1 MEEQKTSETSSCK
14 GSVMSRIECGEL
26 CPRSKT
32 FFKTRECIV
41 WALWLV
47 SVVVGA
53 LAVAV
58 TLFVV
63 AHRQYALYEVTHDN
77 FYTFMVEVLPF
88 VWVIVFGLMIVV
100 GVYNLRHTKR
110 GYRYPMWQII
120 GSSMVLSL
128 AGGAGL
134 HFIGVGYMADHML
147 GERMGMY
154 NSQEKIE
161 KRMWQNPEEGRLV
174 GIPQAPLLPPATTS
188 AFTDV
193 NGMIW
198 MIDVADLSEME
209 RELLNE
215 MKPVRLI
222 GFIQPESKNHFH
234 PCGAFPWL
242 LDKPMSRHDLHA
254 AREAFE
260 SKVQGYGE
268 KAEHMMLGLEGKP
281 DMDDDVKSPCHEIPP
296 VRRMEPR

>member
-32 FFKTRECIV
+32 FFKTRECVV
-41 WALWLV
+41 WVLWLV
-47 SVVVGA
+47 SVIVGA

-58 TLFVV
+58 TLFVI
-63 AHRQYALYEVTHDN
+63 AHRQYALYEATHEN
-77 FYTFMVEVLPF
+77 FYTFIVEVLPF
-88 VWVIVFGLMIVV
+88 VWMIVFGLMVFV

-161 KRMWQNPEEGRLV
+161 KRMWQRPEEGRLI
-174 GIPQAPLLPPATTS
+174 GAQKAPLIPPATTTE
-188 AFTDV
+188 FMDV
-193 NGMIW
+193 DGMMW
-198 MIDVADLSEME
+198 SIDITELSKHE
-209 RELLNE
+209 RYLLDE

-222 GFIQPESKNHFH
+222 GVVQGGEVPHFH
-234 PCGAFPWL
+234 PCGVFPWL
-242 LDKPMSRHDLHA
+242 LDKPMSRDDLHA

-260 SKVQGYGE
+260 TKVHGFGE
-268 KAEHMMLGLEGKP
+268 RAEHMMLELEGKP
-281 DMDDDVKSPCHEIPP
+281 DMDNDEGSPCREIPP
-296 VRRMEPR
+296 VSRMRP